1 MNAMTEA
8 FVQAGVKLPPVR
20 ERLWRHI
27 KDNPGIYRKE
37 LRAAFSALPEGTF
50 SGQLWAL
57 LNAGQ
62 VYERDEFV
70 AGKRRARLYTDME
83 VYVRPAVRR
92 SVGEDKQPAAPAPLD
107 GQCDTVSQRPS
118 LDALLDSLTVGEA
131 RELYQKLKKMF
142 G

>member
-8 FVQAGVKLPPVR
+8 LAQAGVKLPPVR

-83 VYVRPAVRR
+83 MYVRQPGRKKERYETPPA
-92 SVGEDKQPAAPAPLD
+92 QTP
-107 GQCDTVSQRPS
+107 GQITPYVKCPS
-118 LDALLDSLTVGEA
+118 SPDALLDSLTIAQA
-131 RELYQKLKKMF
+131 RELYVRLKRMF

>member
-83 VYVRPAVRR
+83 VYVAFPRTKKERYETPPA
-92 SVGEDKQPAAPAPLD
+92 QTP
-107 GQCDTVSQRPS
+107 GQITPDVKCPS
-118 LDALLDSLTVGEA
+118 SPDALLDSLTIAQA
-131 RELYQKLKKMF
+131 RELYVRLKRMF